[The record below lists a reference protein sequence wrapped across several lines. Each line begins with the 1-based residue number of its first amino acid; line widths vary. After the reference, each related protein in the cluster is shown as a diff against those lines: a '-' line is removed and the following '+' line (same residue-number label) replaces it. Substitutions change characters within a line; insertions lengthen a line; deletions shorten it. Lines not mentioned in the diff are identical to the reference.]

1 MKRFATVVASLL
13 VSLGLLASAQD
24 ANQPATTQTAED
36 TAMIRLIDLSPNAAS
51 ISLRLEG
58 TREGGAVVST
68 DQMSNLAYQ
77 DVTEYMEV
85 PAGEYTATLSAEG
98 SADLEQ
104 TVTFGAQNAYTVAVI
119 GLVLPGEDVTAEDQ
133 GGDFFT
139 WLEGLFGGD
148 TERRDALA
156 LQLVVVQDDLNRVV
170 REGQTVLRAV
180 HASPGTDAI
189 DIAFDGERGS
199 VIGDLS
205 YGETSRYREVDLSEG
220 TGNLVVRIAGSQ
232 AVALDLD
239 EAQFE
244 PNTINTIYLAGTSLE
259 ETPLEAIIVSQ
270 PAVTDT
276 EAQAAPA
283 TPAPATPENE
293 AAGQANQAGQENQ
306 AQENQT
312 VVDVILANPD
322 LSTFATLLG
331 QAGLTDTLTGG
342 GPYTVFAPNNDAFA
356 ALPQDQ
362 IDALNSDPE
371 MLRNVLMNHVY
382 EGELRSGDL
391 SPDQPIA
398 TMQGG
403 ELTVGDDGTLAGAT
417 VTEADLEATNGV
429 VHVIDRVL
437 LPEGMANGQ

>member
-1 MKRFATVVASLL
+1 MKRFATVMASLL

-36 TAMIRLIDLSPNAAS
+36 TAMIRVIDLSPNAAS
-51 ISLRLEG
+51 VGLRLEG
-58 TREGGAVVST
+58 TREGGAVIST
-68 DQMSNLAYQ
+68 DQMSSLAYK
-77 DVTEYMEV
+77 DMTDYMEV

-98 SADLEQ
+98 NADLDQ

-119 GLVLPGEDVTAEDQ
+119 GLVLPGEDANAEDQ

-156 LQLVVVQDDLNRVV
+156 LRLVVVQDDLNRVV
-170 REGQTVLRAV
+170 RDGQTVLRAV
-180 HASPGTDAI
+180 HASPGTENI
-189 DIAFDGERGS
+189 DVAFDGERGS

-205 YGETSRYREVDLSEG
+205 YGDVSRYHDVDLSQNA
-220 TGNLVVRIAGSQ
+220 GNLVVRIAGSQ

-244 PNTINTIYLAGTSLE
+244 PNTVNTIYVTGTSLE
-259 ETPLEAIIVSQ
+259 ETPLEAIIVSH

-293 AAGQANQAGQENQ
+293 AAGQAEQAN
-306 AQENQT
+306 QENQT
-312 VVDVILANPD
+312 VVDVILANPN

-331 QAGLTDTLTGG
+331 QAGLTDTLVGD
-342 GPYTVFAPNNDAFA
+342 GPYTVFAPSNDAFA

-362 IDALNSDPE
+362 IDALQSDNE
-371 MLRNVLMNHVY
+371 ALRNVLMNHIY
-382 EGELRSGDL
+382 EGEVRSGDL

-403 ELTVGDDGTLAGAT
+403 ELTVGDDGTLAGAN
-417 VTEADLEATNGV
+417 VIDADLEASNGV

-437 LPEGMANGQ
+437 LPEGMTNGQ